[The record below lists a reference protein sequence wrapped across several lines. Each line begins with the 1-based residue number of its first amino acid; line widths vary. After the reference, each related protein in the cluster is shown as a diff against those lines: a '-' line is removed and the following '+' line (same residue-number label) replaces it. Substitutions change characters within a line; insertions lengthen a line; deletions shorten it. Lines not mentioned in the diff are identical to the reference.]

1 MTWQEFDTIFSPSL
15 NNCKPLFE
23 ALSENKMINIYEVF
37 ITSAIFS
44 TDTEYDEKLLCIFKA
59 FDIDGGGTLDRRELT
74 KFILC
79 TINGLC
85 KLLDL

>member
-1 MTWQEFDTIFSPSL
+1 
-15 NNCKPLFE
+15 
-23 ALSENKMINIYEVF
+23 MINIYEVF

-44 TDTEYDEKLLCIFKA
+44 ADTEYDEKLLCIFKA